1 MNAEMRVPSAENAKL
16 SKVRSEYSLAC
27 FAICQ
32 EFYCTPFCP
41 LWGIVNAEIGFPS
54 AEKADISKV
63 SRSEYSLAC
72 FATCQEFYLTPFCRQ
87 WGMINAEIG
96 SPLLRIQRYR
106 RLEGQNID
114 LRASLS
120 PRNSA
125 VLLFYRHWDIINA
138 EIRVNAAE
146 NTELSMVRRS
156 EYGLAFFTIY
166 QEFYRTPVKSG
177 VSGTLKLWS
186 LLLKIQSYR
195 QLQGQNIA
203 LHASPSARNS
213 TVLFSA
219 RSGVPVKLKLWS
231 LLL

>member
-1 MNAEMRVPSAENAKL
+1 MLRHLPGILPYSILPAMGYDKRRNRISAVENPEL
-16 SKVRSEYSLAC
+16 SMVRRSKYRFAC
-27 FAICQ
+27 FSISQ
-32 EFYCTPFCP
+32 EF
-41 LWGIVNAEIGFPS
+41 
-54 AEKADISKV
+54 
-63 SRSEYSLAC
+63 
-72 FATCQEFYLTPFCRQ
+72 CR
-87 WGMINAEIG
+87 A
-96 SPLLRIQRYR
+96 P
-106 RLEGQNID
+106 
-114 LRASLS
+114 
-120 PRNSA
+120 
-125 VLLFYRHWDIINA
+125 FYRHWDIINA